1 MSFKIIKKP
10 AAQQES
16 IPGGLFRN
24 ASRLATRSV
33 ETALGLPGDVESLGR
48 GALNLGGRLVA
59 GTNVVSP
66 ESFLPTS
73 ERVREFGKKLDEPRL
88 AAKGLS
94 PNYLEPQGGLE
105 NFADEVTKTATGLL
119 LPISGGTVG
128 LTTKALRAAGIAGAS
143 ELAKLGTQYVTGS
156 EAAGE
161 GAKIGTMLATSLIG
175 TPGIKKYMDS
185 LYATSESLI
194 PEGAQATSKLIEPT
208 LMKLEK
214 VLSKGTTTP
223 TKASVS
229 RVVSDLR
236 GKITP
241 QNTLPITDVIEFK
254 RNINE
259 LFGPKDLSGLTKFMP
274 KLGHEIKSTIQEY
287 GKSNPEFIKAFNAAE
302 DIFQGLNAV
311 TGPTAFLKRHATSA
325 NINAALTIAVLGL
338 KDPVMVVKGV
348 AVAATAKEL
357 LGGLEALARSPEIR
371 RYYTSVLS
379 AAAKENA
386 PALIKNIEK
395 LDRSIEKE
403 FPSKQERGRYRL
415 VKK

>member
-156 EAAGE
+156 EAAGD

-241 QNTLPITDVIEFK
+241 QNT
-254 RNINE
+254 
-259 LFGPKDLSGLTKFMP
+259 
-274 KLGHEIKSTIQEY
+274 
-287 GKSNPEFIKAFNAAE
+287 
-302 DIFQGLNAV
+302 
-311 TGPTAFLKRHATSA
+311 
-325 NINAALTIAVLGL
+325 
-338 KDPVMVVKGV
+338 
-348 AVAATAKEL
+348 
-357 LGGLEALARSPEIR
+357 
-371 RYYTSVLS
+371 
-379 AAAKENA
+379 
-386 PALIKNIEK
+386 
-395 LDRSIEKE
+395 
-403 FPSKQERGRYRL
+403 
-415 VKK
+415 